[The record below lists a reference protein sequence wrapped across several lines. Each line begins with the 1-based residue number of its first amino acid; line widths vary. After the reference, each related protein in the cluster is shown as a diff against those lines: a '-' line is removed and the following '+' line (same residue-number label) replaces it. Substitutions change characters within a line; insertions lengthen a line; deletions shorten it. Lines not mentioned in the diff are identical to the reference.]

1 MDLANCHDVLGH
13 GDFDDDGH
21 CLHASQVRVA
31 CNKEMH
37 DAFDISVWAM
47 EVIEL
52 ILDRAVWQPPKFST
66 LDRYLHHQYETL
78 NSGWTDFDEDG
89 KPRADAPWLEEDR
102 ISRNPNPKP
111 TFNQVEGTI
120 TAAKKKQSR
129 GWRSTKT
136 SSNRERNL
144 YIETNSMIS
153 SMQKQ
158 RRDHGRT
165 LPVFRDERFGKLP
178 LFMDVVPRLKSHF
191 YPMVVRDDVSKQE
204 MHINFNVEIQD
215 FTTLSEFLKH
225 KHRKRLADFNKLP
238 KQICN

>member
-1 MDLANCHDVLGH
+1 
-13 GDFDDDGH
+13 
-21 CLHASQVRVA
+21 
-31 CNKEMH
+31 
-37 DAFDISVWAM
+37 
-47 EVIEL
+47 
-52 ILDRAVWQPPKFST
+52 
-66 LDRYLHHQYETL
+66 
-78 NSGWTDFDEDG
+78 
-89 KPRADAPWLEEDR
+89 
-102 ISRNPNPKP
+102 
-111 TFNQVEGTI
+111 
-120 TAAKKKQSR
+120 
-129 GWRSTKT
+129 
-136 SSNRERNL
+136 
-144 YIETNSMIS
+144 MIS